1 MNHDDELRDVWCSQP
16 STTATSKEDLMELVE
31 KKTQRFDRM
40 IRVRNLAEC
49 VSALAVAA
57 LFTAM
62 ALHSSEPMQR
72 TGNFLV
78 AASGLWI
85 IYFLLRF
92 GQTSAPADPGQPLTA
107 YRSALVERYDRQIS
121 LLKSVKYWYLLP
133 PWTGLMI
140 GTISVLQSEAR
151 KGRLGWNDFLDPAI
165 YTAVFA
171 FIWWLNE
178 ALAVPRL
185 RADRD
190 RVLAH
195 FSESPDDLVQ

>member
-1 MNHDDELRDVWCSQP
+1 MNPDDELRDLWCSQP
-16 STTATSKEDLMELVE
+16 STAPTSKEELVE
-31 KKTQRFDRM
+31 LVAKKTRQLERM
-40 IRVRNLAEC
+40 IQVRNISEC
-49 VSALAVAA
+49 ASAFVVAA
-57 LFTAM
+57 LYAVM
-62 ALHSSEPMQR
+62 ALHSSEPIER
-72 TGNFLV
+72 AGNFLV
-78 AASGLWI
+78 AVSGLWI

-92 GQTSAPADPGQPLTA
+92 GHSRAPADPGQPLSA
-107 YRSALVERYDRQIS
+107 YRSAVVDRYDRQIS

-140 GTISVLQSEAR
+140 GTIGFVLNEAR
-151 KGRLGWNDFLDPAI
+151 RGRLGWYDFLAPAS

-171 FIWWLNE
+171 LIWWLNE

-195 FSESPDDLVQ
+195 LTESHDRLGQ